1 MKKLK
6 ILIKGETINLCIPT
20 AVFARKSDWYKWLND
35 VNITKFLAASY
46 KNYKNTPRK
55 QEKYFIEEKKKRFF
69 LIISTKKNIYKGV
82 VSLSDIN
89 KKKHTCSIALITDVN
104 IEPELSAYAGIEAI
118 ARMTDYAFKKMNIKK
133 INGAG
138 HIKIN
143 NWQQRMELFGYRVDS
158 IKKNDYLNGK
168 KMDDSHLVSCS
179 YIDYV
184 KILKKRK
191 FFWDSLEKMKKRFQ
205 KLPKNSFKKKLTNF
219 LDNEGEKYY
228 AKLFNL

>member
-1 MKKLK
+1 MRSNTLK
-6 ILIKGETINLCIPT
+6 VRTPKICTNFYKYNVFIFSLKFHITYYSSIRET
-20 AVFARKSDWYKWLND
+20 
-35 VNITKFLAASY
+35 
-46 KNYKNTPRK
+46 K
-55 QEKYFIEEKKKRFF
+55 Q
-69 LIISTKKNIYKGV
+69 
-82 VSLSDIN
+82 
-89 KKKHTCSIALITDVN
+89 
-104 IEPELSAYAGIEAI
+104 
-118 ARMTDYAFKKMNIKK
+118 FKKMNIKK